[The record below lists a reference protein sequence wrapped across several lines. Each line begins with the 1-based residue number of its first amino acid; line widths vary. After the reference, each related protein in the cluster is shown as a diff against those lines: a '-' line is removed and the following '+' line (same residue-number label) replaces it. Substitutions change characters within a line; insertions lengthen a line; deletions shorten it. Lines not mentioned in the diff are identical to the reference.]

1 MNITERQRKILRG
14 LGHSLKPVIFVG
26 QAGVSPAVLKE
37 LEQSLA
43 HHELLKVNIR
53 GADRADRDHTIGAL
67 VTSTGA
73 QLIQRVGNMALLYRR
88 HPEHPKIDIG

>member
-26 QAGVSPAVLKE
+26 QAGVSDAVLKE
-37 LEQSLA
+37 LEQALA

-53 GADRADRDHTIGAL
+53 GADRADRDSTISAL
-67 VTSTGA
+67 VTNTGA
-73 QLIQRVGNMALLYRR
+73 QLIQSVGNMALLYRR
-88 HPEHPKIDIG
+88 HPKHPKIKLS